1 MGYSHMYQTTLA
13 YMYNVSVHDMYMGC
27 LYQVLCIH
35 MHLVRHG
42 QVQVYVQKVD
52 VQVRGRDEPQSLLAN
67 LLRLPPGA
75 TNLPHSGLWTD
86 GRQEAKS

>member
-1 MGYSHMYQTTLA
+1 
-13 YMYNVSVHDMYMGC
+13 MGC
-27 LYQVLCIH
+27 LYHALCIY
-35 MHLVRHG
+35 MHLVRCG
-42 QVQVYVQKVD
+42 QVQVYVQKVEV
-52 VQVRGRDEPQSLLAN
+52 VQVRGRDEPQSLVAN